1 MVWYHTI
8 PYCSYVCHPHDKYM
22 FVASSIAHYFTT
34 LFLSDHG
41 DATLSYFNMR
51 SFSSLLTRYMATVS
65 TFQKPLQM
73 TRQQSSSTTANMPR
87 PAVSSVLQWLPPC
100 HNDPSKPSTPHYL
113 LIQRGQPPNEGKWSL
128 PGGKLDWGETALEG
142 AQREFAEEVQL
153 LLPPNKDKQHSD
165 HTRVAWHPHAFT
177 TSDALG
183 EGYHYLIAQCFG
195 QVVVDDADGDN
206 MDPPVVQATDDAKN
220 ARWIK
225 LDELPALTNSGG
237 GTMQLTPGVERVLA
251 RAHALWQA
259 GLLPTTIYKTPSESV
274 MLHKD

>member
-1 MVWYHTI
+1 MYEQAFNLTSRPFTSMH
-8 PYCSYVCHPHDKYM
+8 YVK
-22 FVASSIAHYFTT
+22 HYFPAKAIHET
-34 LFLSDHG
+34 LQTCKMMVERGAGPVVVVGDHG
-41 DATLSYFNMR
+41 TGKTL
-51 SFSSLLTRYMATVS
+51 LLAKLEEMFKTQLRVINISATVVRGREDMLQNILYQLQLNYRGLGENEMRLDLIDYLRKDES
-65 TFQKPLQM
+65 TGIL
-73 TRQQSSSTTANMPR
+73 
-87 PAVSSVLQWLPPC
+87 
-100 HNDPSKPSTPHYL
+100 L
-113 LIQRGQPPNEGKWSL
+113 LIDNAQ
-128 PGGKLDWGETALEG
+128 KLNPEAI
-142 AQREFAEEVQL
+142 EEVQL
-153 LLPPNKDKQHSD
+153 LLPPKKDKQHSD